1 MIENDTQRRVLGHC
15 MVPRSV
21 GDITRLLGDE
31 IGVVNL
37 DNGRPVSEINVRE
50 VIQDLE
56 KLGCVKSFYGVNPHA
71 LNRITELDEDVID
84 HPAPEKAEGET
95 LADVVWNRTRGEI
108 WADRMDN
115 PKKPGVF
122 QPDAPY
128 YLMTQD
134 AFDWI
139 SSPGPDVP
147 PEHEGL
153 APGPVII
160 GMQGLQGSAK

>member
-31 IGVVNL
+31 VGVVAL
-37 DNGRPVSEINVRE
+37 DTGRPVSEINVRE

-71 LNRITELDEDVID
+71 LNTITENDEDVIT
-84 HPAPEKAEGET
+84 HPDPQPDEGSMLAPE
-95 LADVVWNRTRGEI
+95 VWGRTRGEI

-128 YLMTQD
+128 YLITQ
-134 AFDWI
+134 AAYDWI

-153 APGPVII
+153 TPGPVVI
-160 GMQGLQGSAK
+160 GMQGSAR